1 VAELRESVE
10 HRQPV
15 ATGSE
20 QAEKSV
26 SALVKQGTEQISQ
39 LVRQEMQ
46 LAQAELAHKGRRA
59 GIGGGLFGAAALAAV
74 FGAAALVV
82 TVIAALPLSVWAAS
96 LVVAGALLV
105 LAGVLGLLGR
115 RQLSRAAP
123 PVPGK
128 AVESVKDDLETIKER
143 AKR

>member
-1 VAELRESVE
+1 VAELSESVE
-10 HRQPV
+10 HRQPA

-26 SALVKQGTEQISQ
+26 SALVKQGSEQISQ

-46 LAQAELAHKGRRA
+46 LAQAELAQKGRRA
-59 GIGGGLFGAAALAAV
+59 GIGGGLFGAAALAAF

-115 RQLSRAAP
+115 RQLSRAVP
-123 PVPGK
+123 PVPGE